1 MATILISGDFVNPHT
16 NQFNIDNKL
25 SNIIKSVDYAI
36 INLEGAEYYDNNYNG
51 IKQVTGTISK
61 LSNLGF
67 KMLLLANNH
76 IADRGKDALQYTIQ
90 EINKNNLDYI
100 GAGLSYDEASK
111 ITIKNIK
118 GVKIGFVNVCE
129 AQEYG
134 CFHTRKKEFGYYWL
148 MDPSLEK
155 RIHTLKKIVNKVI
168 VLPHAGLEHYSIPL
182 PAFRILYKRFCDAGA
197 DAVIASHPHVPQG
210 LEYYNDSLI
219 IYSLGNFFFQDPL
232 WNEKQNQSYSVI
244 LNIEVDAKITFDIVY
259 HELVKDTI
267 YYRDSHEINFNIEE
281 LSSLLE
287 LPQYEIEVK
296 KMIDESYNTLLVNL
310 YKSSINGVTPND
322 NIIRKLKNI
331 CKYLLNRSFSG
342 LNKTQRENLLLHIV
356 ENETYRFL
364 LYEKLDK

>member
-1 MATILISGDFVNPHT
+1 MATLLISGDFVNPHT
-16 NQFNIDNKL
+16 DQFNIDNKL

-51 IKQVTGTISK
+51 IKQVSGTISK
-61 LSNLGF
+61 LSKLGF

-100 GAGLSYDEASK
+100 GAGLSYNEAAK
-111 ITIKNIK
+111 IKIKNIK
-118 GVKIGFVNVCE
+118 GVKIAFINVCE

-148 MDPSLEK
+148 MDPDLEK
-155 RIHTLKKIVNKVI
+155 RIHSLKKIVDKVI

-182 PAFRILYKRFCDAGA
+182 PEFRILYKRFCDAGA

-210 LEYYNDSLI
+210 LEYYNNSLI

-232 WNEKQNQSYSVI
+232 WNKKQNQSYSVI
-244 LNIEVDAKITFDIVY
+244 LNIETSNEITYDIVY
-259 HELVKDTI
+259 HELIKDTI
-267 YYRDSHEINFNIEE
+267 YYRNNNEINFNIEE

-287 LPQYEIEVK
+287 SPKYETEVTR
-296 KMIDESYNTLLVNL
+296 MVNESYDSLLNNL
-310 YKSSINGVTPND
+310 YKFALNGVNPND
-322 NIIRKLKNI
+322 NIMRKLKNI
-331 CKYLLNRSFSG
+331 CKYLLGKSFSD
-342 LNKTQRENLLLHIV
+342 LNKTQRDDLLLHLV